1 MKSKADPNIKRKVY
15 WMHGL
20 AYVSMGCCSLCIQG
34 DGWTA
39 LHFAAKHGN
48 VEIVEA
54 LLKGGAEVGTKE
66 EVI

>member
-1 MKSKADPNIKRKVY
+1 
-15 WMHGL
+15 MHGL